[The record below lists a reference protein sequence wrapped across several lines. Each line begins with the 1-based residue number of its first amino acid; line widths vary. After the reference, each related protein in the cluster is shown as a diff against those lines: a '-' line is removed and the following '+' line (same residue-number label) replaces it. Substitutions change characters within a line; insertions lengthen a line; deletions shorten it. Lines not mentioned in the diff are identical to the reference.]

1 MAYHPFEAMIK
12 KLLALALAVPAAYAA
27 VVVFHPGVALDVTP
41 LAKGQPQTL
50 QAPGEYTVDPMHT
63 SVGFD
68 IGHLGLSRVQGRF
81 TDVSGKLHVD
91 PKHLDQDSVTFRI
104 GTDSVDTAVAPR
116 NAHLKTKDFFD
127 VATYPEIT
135 FASRRI
141 AKKGHGYIAYGD
153 LTMHGVT
160 KPVEIPFKAYGPAPV
175 GAEMG
180 GVRVGIVSDP
190 FTLDRMD
197 FGIPYDQKLPDGS
210 PAVSHD
216 VDIRLSMEATLDK

>member
-1 MAYHPFEAMIK
+1 MK
-12 KLLALALAVPAAYAA
+12 TKLALLVLAAPVAFGAA
-27 VVVFHPGVALDVTP
+27 VVFHPGVAFAETP
-41 LAKGQPQTL
+41 LAKLPQSAL
-50 QAPGEYTVDPMHT
+50 AGSYTVDPMHT

-81 TDVSGKLHVD
+81 TDVSGKIVVDPAHVD
-91 PKHLDQDSVTFRI
+91 KSSVTFRI

-135 FASRRI
+135 FVSTKVS
-141 AKKGHGYIAYGD
+141 KKGKGYVATGD

-160 KPVEIPFKAYGPAPV
+160 KQIAIPFMAYGPTPV
-175 GAEMG
+175 GAQMG
-180 GVRVGIVSDP
+180 GVRVGIVSEP
-190 FTLDRMD
+190 FTLDRMA
-197 FGIPYDQKLPDGS
+197 FGISYDERLPNGQ

-216 VDIRLSMEATLDK
+216 VNVRLSVEATQDK

>member
-1 MAYHPFEAMIK
+1 MRPK
-12 KLLALALAVPAAYAA
+12 PLLLLLAVPAAFAS
-27 VVVFHPGVALDVTP
+27 VVAFHPGVAFAVTP
-41 LAKGQPQTL
+41 LAKLPQTPL
-50 QAPGEYTVDPMHT
+50 SGVYTVDPMHT

-81 TDVSGKLHVD
+81 TDVSGKLVVD
-91 PKHLDQDSVTFRI
+91 PQRLDRSSVAFRI

-135 FASRRI
+135 FASRSVR
-141 AKKGHGYIAYGD
+141 KRGKGYVAVGD

-160 KPVEIPFKAYGPAPV
+160 REIAIPFKAYGPAEV
-175 GAEMG
+175 GPQMG
-180 GVRVGIVSDP
+180 GVRVGIVSEP
-190 FTLDRMD
+190 FTLNRMD
-197 FGIPYDQKLPDGS
+197 FGIPYDQKLPGGA

-216 VDIRLSMEATLDK
+216 VNVRLSLEATREE